1 MSRKLKILYSHDIFS
16 MQFVGGISRYIFELF
31 SRNKN
36 AKIPL
41 LYSENLYL
49 NKHKKTAH
57 FRGKT
62 RIISLLNEMSEKLL
76 SKNTFDIY
84 HISYYKKSPNIPSDA
99 VFIVSVYDMI
109 HEIYAKSYFKN
120 DNKTSALKR
129 QNCLQ
134 CDGIIAISQT
144 TKNDLIRFF
153 GIDEHK
159 IRVIYLGHSLQKPPI
174 LRKNSQNLPK
184 NYILFVGSRGAYKNF
199 TNFACAFVEILH
211 IHPQIKALCVGEK
224 FSDDECKFLETLKI
238 KNAFIALQAKENE
251 LYEIYAQAKCFVFP
265 SFYEGFGIPIL
276 ESFFAGCPAVLS
288 DIAVFREIASDAAMY
303 FNPHDKTS
311 IAQTILQIMRDT
323 SLAQEKV
330 ALGKERLKHFSWD
343 ETYRQTMKFYNE
355 VINAKFAESTL
366 NSTNPQNLGKNH
378 IKNAESSGKIALII
392 GAGGQDG
399 YFLMKLLL
407 QKGYIVHI
415 IVRKVP
421 KYDDFSFI
429 HYDDLYFNN
438 IDGKVIYHYG
448 DVTDSSSIVDIF
460 SKVKPNE
467 IYNLAGIS
475 NVKISFSLPQ
485 RTADS
490 IALGTLRILDAIKML
505 NLTVRF
511 YNACSSE
518 IFGSSTGKLNENSP
532 FDPKSPYAIA
542 KLYAF
547 YMVRH
552 YREAYGIFAVN
563 GILFNHESE
572 LRGEEFVSKKIIKS
586 ALKIANNLQEKLYL
600 GNLDAKRDF
609 GYAKDYVECM
619 FLMLQHNMAE
629 DFIIATGAQ
638 KSIREFCEIAFRK
651 VGIELE
657 FIGTGIDEKGID
669 KASKK
674 VIIEVNPNYFRPL
687 DIKSSLGDST
697 KARQKLG
704 WNPKKTTFEAMIE
717 IMLKYEA
724 KLLKIAESAKITN
737 GGGQNELIIIV
748 DSATQIKLA
757 KSTQKH
763 LRCA

>member
-1 MSRKLKILYSHDIFS
+1 MSHKLRILYSHDIFS

-31 SRNKN
+31 SRNEN
-36 AKIPL
+36 ATIPL

-49 NKHKKTAH
+49 NKHRKTTH

-62 RIISLLNEMSEKLL
+62 RIISLLNEMCEKLL
-76 SKNTFDIY
+76 SKNAFDIY
-84 HISYYKKSPNIPSDA
+84 HISYYKKSPNRPKDA
-99 VFIVSVYDMI
+99 IFIVSVYDMI
-109 HEIYAKSYFKN
+109 HEIYAKTYFKN
-120 DNKTSALKR
+120 DTKTSALKR

-144 TKNDLIRFF
+144 TKNDLMKYF
-153 GIDEHK
+153 GIDGRK
-159 IRVIYLGHSLQKPPI
+159 IRVIYLGHSLQKPPT

-199 TNFACAFVEILH
+199 TNFAYAFVEILR
-211 IHPQIKALCVGEK
+211 IYPQIMALCVGEQ
-224 FSDDECKFLETLKI
+224 FSGDESKFLESLNI
-238 KNAFIALQAKENE
+238 KNAFIALQAKESE
-251 LYEIYAQAKCFVFP
+251 LYEIYARAKCFVFP

-276 ESFFAGCPAVLS
+276 ESFFAGCPAILS
-288 DIAVFREIASDAAMY
+288 DIAVFREIADDAAIY
-303 FNPHDKTS
+303 FNPHDKTQ
-311 IAQTILQIMRDT
+311 ITKAILQII
-323 SLAQEKV
+323 SNASIAKEKI

-343 ETYRQTMKFYNE
+343 KTYHQTMEFYSE
-355 VINAKFAESTL
+355 MRNAKFAESGAT
-366 NSTNPQNLGKNH
+366 NSFTDSA
-378 IKNAESSGKIALII
+378 NAKSHKKLALII

-429 HYDDLYFNN
+429 HYDDLYFN
-438 IDGKVIYHYG
+438 DATKKVIYHYG

-460 SKVKPNE
+460 SKVRPNE

-505 NLTVRF
+505 NLNVRF

-518 IFGSSTGKLNENSP
+518 IFGSSGGKLNENSP

-619 FLMLQHNMAE
+619 FLMLQHDIAE
-629 DFIIATGAQ
+629 DFIIATGMQ
-638 KSIREFCEIAFRK
+638 KSIREFCEIAFKK

-657 FIGTGIDEKGID
+657 FIGKGIDEKGID
-669 KASKK
+669 KTSKK

-704 WNPKKTTFEAMIE
+704 WNPKKTAFETMIE
-717 IMLKYEA
+717 IMLKYEEN
-724 KLLKIAESAKITN
+724 LLKIAESAKITN
-737 GGGQNELIIIV
+737 GGG
-748 DSATQIKLA
+748 SMK
-757 KSTQKH
+757 
-763 LRCA
+763 